1 MISLVYLPSI
11 ANDLTISIQ
20 DYLSLRFRYSIAVV
34 LFTQPLEYL
43 LKFIQRFLGSYK
55 IECKWKTI
63 FQNQR
68 FSTLIYMDKHAKE
81 IVDSDVSPTGVD

>member
-1 MISLVYLPSI
+1 MISLVNLPSI

-55 IECKWKTI
+55 IECKMENDIPKSKILDIDIHGQTRKG
-63 FQNQR
+63 NSR
-68 FSTLIYMDKHAKE
+68 LRC
-81 IVDSDVSPTGVD
+81 